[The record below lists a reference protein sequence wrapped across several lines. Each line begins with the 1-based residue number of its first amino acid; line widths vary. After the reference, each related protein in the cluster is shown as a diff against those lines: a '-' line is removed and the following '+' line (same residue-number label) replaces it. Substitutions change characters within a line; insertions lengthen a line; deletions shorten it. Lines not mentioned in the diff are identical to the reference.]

1 MASTTPTQRFV
12 TASRGSSSISWHPNM
27 TDVDTTTSSYWFNW
41 RVTICAVWVFISIVF
56 ASFLIWKYEGFRNSN
71 RDSRGGETLQQ
82 ETAGSLYEDE
92 TWKTC
97 LKGVHP
103 AWLLAFRVIAF
114 IVLLIL
120 VTVTAC
126 VDGGTIFYYYTQWT
140 CTLITTY
147 FGLGSFLSMYGC
159 YQYHKSV
166 SGDKVDNVE
175 GDTEQGNFVAPSRGE
190 KSNDSSAKITNT
202 LEESHP
208 RKPAG
213 MWGYLF
219 QIIFQMSAG
228 AVLLTDCVFWFI
240 IVPFLEIN
248 NYGLNIVSILIS
260 IFQSNVYDKLLCFL
274 SNVKQCVNDDVFP
287 WQLVINMHTINAVF
301 LLGDAALN
309 CLRFPLF
316 RIAYFFLWTVTF
328 VIFQWILHAF
338 VMLWWPYPFLDL
350 SSSYAPLWYFSVA
363 LMHIPCYGVFALTI
377 KLKHALLSKWFPD
390 SYQCVR

>member
-1 MASTTPTQRFV
+1 MTDFT
-12 TASRGSSSISWHPNM
+12 GSPRISWHPAM
-27 TDVDTTTSSYWFNW
+27 TVDTTTSSYWFNW
-41 RVTICAVWVFISIVF
+41 RVTICAVWVSISLMF
-56 ASFLIWKYEGFRNSN
+56 ASFLIWKYEGFRNPN
-71 RDSRGGETLQQ
+71 RGGGETAQQ

-92 TWKTC
+92 TWKPC

-120 VTVTAC
+120 LTVTAFF
-126 VDGGTIFYYYTQWT
+126 DGGSIFYYYTQWT
-140 CTLITTY
+140 CTLITIY
-147 FGLGSFLSMYGC
+147 FGLGSLLSMYGC

-175 GDTEQGNFVAPSRGE
+175 GDAEQGTFVVPPSHGGE
-190 KSNDSSAKITNT
+190 NSNSSAKIRNS
-202 LEESHP
+202 LEESHG
-208 RKPAG
+208 RRRSAG
-213 MWGYLF
+213 MWGYVF

-248 NYGLNIVSILIS
+248 NYGLNI
-260 IFQSNVYDKLLCFL
+260 
-274 SNVKQCVNDDVFP
+274 
-287 WQLVINMHTINAVF
+287 LVINMHTVNVVF
-301 LLGDAALN
+301 LLGDAVLN
-309 CLRFPLF
+309 CLRFPIF
-316 RIAYFFLWTVTF
+316 RIAYFFLWTVTY

-338 VMLWWPYPFLDL
+338 VRLWWPYPFLDL

-377 KLKHALLSKWFPD
+377 KLKHALLSRWFPD

>member
-1 MASTTPTQRFV
+1 MADEL
-12 TASRGSSSISWHPNM
+12 GSSRISWHPNM

-41 RVTICAVWVFISIVF
+41 RVTICAVWVFISMVF

-71 RDSRGGETLQQ
+71 RDNRGGETPQQ

-92 TWKTC
+92 TWKPC

-120 VTVTAC
+120 VTVTAFI
-126 VDGGTIFYYYTQWT
+126 DGGTIFYYYTQWT
-140 CTLITTY
+140 CTLITIY

-166 SGDKVDNVE
+166 SGNKIDNVE
-175 GDTEQGNFVAPSRGE
+175 GDTEQGNFVAPLDGE
-190 KSNDSSAKITNT
+190 NSNNSSAKITNT
-202 LEESHP
+202 LEESYP
-208 RKPAG
+208 RKPAS

-248 NYGLNIVSILIS
+248 NYGLNI
-260 IFQSNVYDKLLCFL
+260 
-274 SNVKQCVNDDVFP
+274 
-287 WQLVINMHTINAVF
+287 LVINMHTINAVF

-316 RIAYFFLWTVTF
+316 RVAYFFQWTVTF
-328 VIFQWILHAF
+328 IIFQWILHAF
-338 VMLWWPYPFLDL
+338 VQLWWPYPFLDL

>member
-1 MASTTPTQRFV
+1 
-12 TASRGSSSISWHPNM
+12 M

-41 RVTICAVWVFISIVF
+41 RVTICAVLVFISMAF

-71 RDSRGGETLQQ
+71 RDNRGGETPLQ

-92 TWKTC
+92 TWKPC

-126 VDGGTIFYYYTQWT
+126 IDGGTIFYYYTQWT
-140 CTLITTY
+140 CTLITIY

-175 GDTEQGNFVAPSRGE
+175 GDTEQGNFVAPLHGE
-190 KSNDSSAKITNT
+190 NSNNSSAKITNT
-202 LEESHP
+202 HEQSHP

-219 QIIFQMSAG
+219 QIIFQMSSG

-248 NYGLNIVSILIS
+248 NYGLNT
-260 IFQSNVYDKLLCFL
+260 
-274 SNVKQCVNDDVFP
+274 
-287 WQLVINMHTINAVF
+287 LVINMHTINAVF

-316 RIAYFFLWTVTF
+316 RVAYFFQWTVTF
-328 VIFQWILHAF
+328 IIFQWILHAF
-338 VMLWWPYPFLDL
+338 VHLWWPYPFLDL
-350 SSSYAPLWYFSVA
+350 SSTYAPLWYFSVA